1 MTDGIQMRPRGDALG
16 QAIADKFR
24 AKVEENDRRVQALQ
38 IRPSTRRLIKVQLAR
53 PDLRVRDE
61 TRALYPEGVF
71 EVDPD
76 NLYVA
81 RRMMDGVLVQVSE
94 ETSPATEGTPMPQEA
109 TPAQEATPTQEATP
123 AEEVPIPQEATPAV
137 ETTVAEEVPT
147 V

>member
-109 TPAQEATPTQEATP
+109 TPTQEATP